1 MSALT
6 DHPNVRQLVEAISNR
21 DIEFFEGVR
30 DSSIKGN
37 GGQAFSPSHLMFA
50 CAQVIGDS
58 EPVRAEMGGVPG
70 REKKNKLIDLCIKLC
85 TAPDEGEP
93 VVEEVVQVEEPQ
105 AVEPPSEVPV
115 IEVNIPEEVAVQEP
129 SVKAKT
135 APKKKR
141 RSSAEVVLE
150 PVLEEISEITK
161 AVYTMQNVVEAQTN
175 LIKDLSEKV
184 SHFIQIC
191 ERTSVDTEAN
201 NSFSKASFAKLN
213 RKLDA
218 IKNGVVAAE
227 LELVMNGKLE
237 SSAMSDC
244 IDEEWPNR

>member
-6 DHPNVRQLVEAISNR
+6 DHPNVRQLVEGISNR
-21 DIEFFEGVR
+21 DIEFFEGIR
-30 DSSIKGN
+30 DNSIKGN

-93 VVEEVVQVEEPQ
+93 AVEEVVQIEEPKP
-105 AVEPPSEVPV
+105 AEEV
-115 IEVNIPEEVAVQEP
+115 IEVSIPEEVAVQEP
-129 SVKAKT
+129 SVKTKT

-150 PVLEEISEITK
+150 PVLEEIAEITK
-161 AVYTMQNVVEAQTN
+161 SIYTLQSIVERQTEI
-175 LIKDLSEKV
+175 IKTLSEKV
-184 SHFIQIC
+184 LS
-191 ERTSVDTEAN
+191 TSIEAEKDSTFN
-201 NSFSKASFAKLN
+201 KASFAKLN

-244 IDEEWPNR
+244 IDEEWPNG